1 MILIWEKLK
10 GYNREHNWGDG
21 SCERERR
28 KETKGKKRTRKNR
41 CTWIRRTTR
50 AKKHHMIWVKSPSC
64 TPAPATQ
71 PNRIRRQLHNDTLL
85 TITNNFIS
93 HRLMGLGSGHSTSL
107 RKSVINH
114 VPCILISLIYFII
127 LYLISLFI
135 TYIYIYIFWYYF
147 YSFIF
152 LVFIYLYLNFIYLY
166 HY

>member
-1 MILIWEKLK
+1 MGAVRGGK
-10 GYNREHNWGDG
+10 RQ
-21 SCERERR
+21 RERNER
-28 KETKGKKRTRKNR
+28 VKTDARGYDGPHVQRN
-41 CTWIRRTTR
+41 I
-50 AKKHHMIWVKSPSC
+50 IWYGWSPPSC

-135 TYIYIYIFWYYF
+135 TYIYIYFDIIFILL
-147 YSFIF
+147 SF
-152 LVFIYLYLNFIYLY
+152 LYLFICI
-166 HY
+166 